1 MTFKAR
7 VLLYSVDGEEW
18 TVDVREYATSDVNPE
33 TGKTFPFGEYFVNG
47 VLKEG
52 DVLIKRPGKPRK

>member
-1 MTFKAR
+1 MIFKAR

-18 TVDVREYATSDVNPE
+18 TVDRREYVTIEDDLE
-33 TGKTFPFGEYFVNG
+33 EG

-52 DVLIKRPGKPRK
+52 DVLIKRPGKPRR